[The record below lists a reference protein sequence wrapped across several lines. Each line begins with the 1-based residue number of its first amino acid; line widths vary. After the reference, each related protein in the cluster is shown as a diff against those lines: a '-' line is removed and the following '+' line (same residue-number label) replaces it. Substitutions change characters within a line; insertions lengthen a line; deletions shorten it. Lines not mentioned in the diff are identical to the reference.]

1 MSFIKFYRPI
11 KKTRGVWANQDAWF
25 HLGDFTKGKSDEYKI
40 KKEGNG
46 IYAFVLEG
54 DVEIEGEQL
63 NKRDGIGIWDTS
75 SIKVQANENARVLL
89 MEIPMSI

>member
-1 MSFIKFYRPI
+1 MNIKSKR
-11 KKTRGVWANQDAWF
+11 KAN
-25 HLGDFTKGKSDEYKI
+25 HP
-40 KKEGNG
+40 NG

>member
-1 MSFIKFYRPI
+1 MGESRS
-11 KKTRGVWANQDAWF
+11 WF